1 VADIFNEV
9 DEEVRRERL
18 KQLWDRYGLY
28 VIALAVLVVI
38 GIGGWRGYQWYQAKK
53 AAAAGAQFEQA
64 VALSEKGK
72 QKEAE
77 AAFAK
82 IAKEA
87 PSGYQTLA
95 RFRAAA
101 GLVKN
106 NPAGAAKAYDTLAT
120 DPTISPTLQDL
131 ATVRAALLQVDTAS
145 FGDLER
151 KLTPVAAA
159 GRPFHANARELLAL
173 SAWGHHDY
181 KQARH
186 YIDLLMGDPETSQA
200 MRGRVQILAALIAG
214 TAKPSEKPAAKPA
227 AAPGAKSSGTS
238 GDKPAAKPDGK
249 S

>member
-1 VADIFNEV
+1 MADIFNEV

-18 KQLWDRYGLY
+18 KQLWDRYGIF
-28 VIALAVLVVI
+28 VIALAVLIVI
-38 GIGGWRGYQWYQAKK
+38 GIGGWRGYEWWQAKK

-64 VALSEKGK
+64 VSLSEKGK

-77 AAFAK
+77 AAFEK

-101 GLVKN
+101 GLVKS
-106 NPAGAAKAYDTLAT
+106 NPAEAAKAYDKLST
-120 DPTISPTLQDL
+120 DPAIGPTLQDL
-131 ATVRAALLQVDTAS
+131 ATVRAGLLQVDTVS

-151 KLTPVAAA
+151 KLAPVTAA
-159 GRPFHANARELLAL
+159 GRPFRATARELLAL

-186 YIDLLMGDPETSQA
+186 YIDLLMGDPETSPA
-200 MRGRVQILAALIAG
+200 MRGRVQILAALIAS
-214 TAKPSEKPAAKPA
+214 TAKPTEKPTEKPAAVTGGKP
-227 AAPGAKSSGTS
+227 
-238 GDKPAAKPDGK
+238 GDKPAAKTDGK

>member
-1 VADIFNEV
+1 MADIFNEV
-9 DEEVRRERL
+9 DDEVRRERL
-18 KQLWDRYGLY
+18 KQLWDRYGIF
-28 VIALAVLVVI
+28 VIALAVLIVI
-38 GIGGWRGYQWYQAKK
+38 GIGGWRGYEWWQAKK

-64 VALSEKGK
+64 VLLSEKGK

-77 AAFAK
+77 AAFEK
-82 IAKEA
+82 IAKKA

-101 GLVKN
+101 GLVKG
-106 NPAGAAKAYDTLAT
+106 NPAEAAKAYDALAT

-131 ATVRAALLQVDTAS
+131 ATVRAALLQVDAVS

-159 GRPFHANARELLAL
+159 GRPFRATARELLAL
-173 SAWGHHDY
+173 SAWDHHDY
-181 KQARH
+181 KQARQ
-186 YIDLLMGDPETSQA
+186 YIDLLMGDPETSPA

-214 TAKPSEKPAAKPA
+214 SAKPPEKPAA
-227 AAPGAKSSGTS
+227 
-238 GDKPAAKPDGK
+238 KPAAKPDGK